1 MLLALTRFPSAALSN
16 HFTYNNLIVD
26 AIGNKEDNYK
36 MEFTGFLFAVCGL
49 IVLVAATG
57 MCTKCRRGR
66 SGQADFSGTAATTPK
81 NKNAE
86 ENTTVVITTE

>member
-1 MLLALTRFPSAALSN
+1 M
-16 HFTYNNLIVD
+16 IVD

-66 SGQADFSGTAATTPK
+66 SGQADFSGTAANTPK